1 MSVTEK
7 DVLLRGKDVTGN
19 SFLVY
24 PITKAE
30 NVDGLDEVVS
40 QKTTVQIVTWEEDD

>member
-7 DVLLRGKDVTGN
+7 NALIRAKDVTGN
-19 SFLVY
+19 SFLIY

-40 QKTTVQIVTWEEDD
+40 QKTMVQIVTWEEDD